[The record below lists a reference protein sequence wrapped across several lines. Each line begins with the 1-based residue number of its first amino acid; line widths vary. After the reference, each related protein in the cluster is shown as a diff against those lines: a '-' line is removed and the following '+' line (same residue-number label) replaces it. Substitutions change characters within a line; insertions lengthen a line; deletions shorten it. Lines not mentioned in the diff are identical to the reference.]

1 MSDGFMPLREGEAR
15 EIQLLWAAKDILR
28 DPSPRLKARLQA
40 VGRWRQY
47 RTAAVWLD
55 RTIEDLTGTIEPSKL
70 RKFLL
75 NLRNQEMRIVC
86 KGVPDTAPGYTVV
99 EQDVLHTYIRQ
110 AIGQC
115 CVLCDGAGCDR
126 ARCEL
131 RKALKKTVM
140 FEIPEDDGVCMGK
153 TILVRLEG

>member
-1 MSDGFMPLREGEAR
+1 MTVSCPAGGRGAGDP
-15 EIQLLWAAKDILR
+15 AALGQRRDILR

-47 RTAAVWLD
+47 RTAAVWPD
-55 RTIEDLTGTIEPSKL
+55 RIIEDLTGERSS
-70 RKFLL
+70 RRSCENFLL

-115 CVLCDGAGCDR
+115 CVLCDGAGCDM

-131 RKALKKTVM
+131 RKALKN
-140 FEIPEDDGVCMGK
+140 DGDV
-153 TILVRLEG
+153 